1 MKKEQKKVVVTKRE
15 AKKKVIST
23 YAKHEKDTGSAQVQI
38 AILTK
43 RINELTEHLKEHKK
57 DNHSRRG
64 LLLMVGKRRKLLN
77 YLKNSKP
84 EVYEDVIK
92 GLELR
97 K

>member
-1 MKKEQKKVVVTKRE
+1 MKRDQ
-15 AKKKVIST
+15 KKKVI
-23 YAKHEKDTGSAQVQI
+23 AKHAKHAKDTGSAQVQI

-43 RINELTEHLKEHKK
+43 RINELTSHLKTHKK

-84 EVYEDVIK
+84 EVYEQVLGSLK
-92 GLELR
+92 LR